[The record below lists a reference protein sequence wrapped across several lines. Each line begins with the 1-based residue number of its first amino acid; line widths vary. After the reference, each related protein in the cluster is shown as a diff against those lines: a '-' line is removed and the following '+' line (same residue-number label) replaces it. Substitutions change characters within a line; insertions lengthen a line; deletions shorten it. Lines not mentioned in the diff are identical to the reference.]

1 MVIYKNKEYTWAI
14 IEDYKLG
21 QVDIY
26 INILVCNSRA
36 GVSVYATLF
45 KAMLLKIVVSS
56 N

>member
-26 INILVCNSRA
+26 INILVRNSRV
-36 GVSVYATLF
+36 GVSVYTILS
-45 KAMLLKIVVSS
+45 KTMLLKTVAGS